1 MQISVI
7 VPVRNEENSI
17 SDLLDGLLAQSSPPF
32 EIVITDGGSTDKT
45 AFIVEQYISRGAPVR
60 LVRSGPALP
69 GRGRNLAARE
79 ARGDWLAFIDAGV
92 RPETDWLER
101 LAARANS
108 DPKTD
113 VVYGS
118 YEPVVDTLFKEC
130 AAIAYVPPPR
140 EIDGV
145 SSRPRFIAS
154 ALMRKS
160 VWASVGGFPEQLRS
174 AEDLLFMEKIDEA
187 GYVVRYE
194 PRAKV
199 RWSVQ
204 PTLGR
209 TFKRFMTYARNNIRA
224 GLWRDWQ
231 KPIFSRYALLVMAA
245 LPAISWGYR
254 WLAVPL
260 VLWLLLLCARGSVS
274 IWRNR
279 FCFPAGLGR
288 NVLRLLYLMPLIVVL
303 DAAAFVGTAQWLLQD
318 KLLLGGKAMRVNHG
332 A

>member
-1 MQISVI
+1 
-7 VPVRNEENSI
+7 
-17 SDLLDGLLAQSSPPF
+17 
-32 EIVITDGGSTDKT
+32 
-45 AFIVEQYISRGAPVR
+45 
-60 LVRSGPALP
+60 VRSGPALP

-154 ALMRKS
+154 TLMRKT

-204 PTLGR
+204 PSLGR

-260 VLWLLLLCARGSVS
+260 VMWLLLLCARGSVS

-288 NVLRLLYLMPLIVVL
+288 NVLRLLYLIPLIVVL

-318 KLLLGGKAMRVNHG
+318 KLLLGGKPMRVNHG